1 MQEGQPTERTTLQA
15 MKASGQALYRGAVSL
30 AASRG
35 YREGPR
41 AVGRRFMSDNGAQAN
56 PVTEV
61 AVGFILIGVALIVAL
76 TFLPSITGAVET
88 AATDGNITAT
98 QATLL
103 RLLPTLLIVG
113 LIAGGVVFLFQGF
126 KKIQEN

>member
-1 MQEGQPTERTTLQA
+1 MPDAKPTERTTLQA
-15 MKASGQALYRGAVSL
+15 MKAAYQALHREAFTL

-35 YREGPR
+35 YRAGPR
-41 AVGRRFMSDNGAQAN
+41 AVGRRFMADNCAAAN
-56 PVTEV
+56 PVSEV
-61 AVGFILIGVALIVAL
+61 AVGFILIGISLIIAL
-76 TFLPSITGAVET
+76 TILPTITSAVET

-126 KKIQEN
+126 KKIRG